1 MRAVEGEVIVSMLY
15 VTRYDVY
22 EHSRCFLGDCTNVH
36 SYNNHNS
43 HPRLMTDTEKPCD
56 APVEEGQTV
65 ISLTVMV
72 SSESPGD
79 DHGQEDLTEDIS
91 PDGMESFKAMFEKG
105 RQEVYEKACGITK
118 RQLLGHA
125 TGHVGS
131 DTSFMDSDRA
141 IDSLRGDRSTTSGF
155 TRRGAKPY
163 VSPFSGKTI
172 DDRKAPE
179 DVFGSL
185 NSNPDVDALRPEFTT
200 GGSAPDIGGK
210 VDYTEDR
217 AAEAREAEKIDNM
230 AVDAP
235 YSQRDRSADKSNYDR
250 DLANEIFYR
259 DSAKS
264 PVSEGFHEPD
274 HGQWKA
280 PPEPRGRTGPSEFE
294 IFAKQYL
301 GVDPPER
308 MGSINPEE
316 GSEYTP
322 TWGPRYWT
330 EDRIGGKLPA
340 SSEHEDPWDDYDSIS
355 MMFKR
360 EPSLAHY
367 NDVLSRINAY
377 RAYMSD
383 NYGKGRS
390 KSVDKTKLLRDI
402 IKYQGGMRRMIDHVS
417 PAVDSG
423 KLKFSPKAS
432 QMWDKWK
439 READSNDAYMRDLV
453 TGWNKK

>member
-1 MRAVEGEVIVSMLY
+1 
-15 VTRYDVY
+15 
-22 EHSRCFLGDCTNVH
+22 
-36 SYNNHNS
+36 
-43 HPRLMTDTEKPCD
+43 MTDTEKPCD

-118 RQLLGHA
+118 RERLGFP
-125 TGHVGS
+125 TG
-131 DTSFMDSDRA
+131 
-141 IDSLRGDRSTTSGF
+141 RGARNDTTSMTSNRAVDVQGNERSLPAIGTSETVADPFFTDPFTGEVLGEPNSRAKDRIFGF
-155 TRRGAKPY
+155 PEENPEVELRRDSY
-163 VSPFSGKTI
+163 QTH
-172 DDRKAPE
+172 
-179 DVFGSL
+179 
-185 NSNPDVDALRPEFTT
+185 
-200 GGSAPDIGGK
+200 GSAPDIGGK
-210 VDYTEDR
+210 VGYTEDR
-217 AAEAREAEKIDNM
+217 AIEAREAEKVDNM
-230 AVDAP
+230 VAEAP
-235 YSQRDRSADKSNYDR
+235 YSRRDRSADKMDYDR
-250 DLANEIFYR
+250 DLENEIFYR

-301 GVDPPER
+301 GVEPPER

-330 EDRIGGKLPA
+330 EERIGGKLPA

-377 RAYMSD
+377 RTYMSD

-390 KSVDKTKLLRDI
+390 KPVDKTKLLRDI

-417 PAVDSG
+417 PVVDSG

-453 TGWNKK
+453 TGWNKE